1 MGRVEGAGWIS
12 VEVRVAVEETALPDI
27 GGLVEQLLRRHWEV
41 SAPEAA
47 RLLGLRADELAAKL
61 RRATGMNYRQFRQD
75 IRLRVAA
82 GLLRSGALSVEQV
95 AQAVGYA
102 CRETLDRTFTRKVG
116 DQTNVALATLVNSN
130 ILGRAPRRRRSLGC
144 RRIERYRN
152 GVLQFSFTTQAA
164 GSAPADETSIF
175 RVP

>member
-116 DQTNVALATLVNSN
+116 VSPAVW
-130 ILGRAPRRRRSLGC
+130 RRSPDSGHKISPI
-144 RRIERYRN
+144 RPIEIPPEP
-152 GVLQFSFTTQAA
+152 GL
-164 GSAPADETSIF
+164 
-175 RVP
+175 